1 MLKYIN
7 TFERSIVKSLASMM
21 VLVIFISTIEL
32 AWIIVKSII
41 APPRFFL
48 GINTLLDIFG
58 LFLLILI
65 GIELLESIIIYIT
78 QKEIRVETVLLVGI
92 IAIARKVVVLDIK
105 QLSDF
110 PLIGVGAV
118 IIALAAG
125 YYLIKQSHRD
135 LKDNKI

>member
-7 TFERSIVKSLASMM
+7 TFERNIVKLLASMM

-48 GINTLLDIFG
+48 GINKLLDIFG

-78 QKEIRVETVLLVGI
+78 QKAIRVETVLLVGI
-92 IAIARKVVVLDIK
+92 IAVARKVVVLDIK

-135 LKDNKI
+135 PKDNKI